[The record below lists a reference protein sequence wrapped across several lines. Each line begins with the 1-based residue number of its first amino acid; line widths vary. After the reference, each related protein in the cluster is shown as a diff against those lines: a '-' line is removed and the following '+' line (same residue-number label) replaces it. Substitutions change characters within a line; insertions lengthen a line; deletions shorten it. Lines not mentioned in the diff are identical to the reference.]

1 MTHPLMKPRVKSNII
16 RLERVIR
23 EAIESNPSISHDLLQ
38 KDISTI
44 EKEIGIQA
52 HPPRVY
58 LGWEKGNKE
67 GWQYGTFVSE
77 KEYSRRENLIS
88 QELKDGI
95 RYHSS

>member
-1 MTHPLMKPRVKSNII
+1 MTRPLMKPRVLQNIT

-23 EAIESNPSISHDLLQ
+23 EAIESNPLISHDILQ
-38 KDISTI
+38 MDISTI

-52 HPPRVY
+52 NPPQIY

-67 GWQYGTFVSE
+67 GWQYSTFISE
-77 KEYSRRENLIS
+77 KEYSRRENLIN
-88 QELKDGI
+88 QELKTRT

>member
-23 EAIESNPSISHDLLQ
+23 EAIESNSSISHDLLQ
-38 KDISTI
+38 MDISTI
-44 EKEIGIQA
+44 EKEIGILA
-52 HPPRVY
+52 HPPQIY

-77 KEYSRRENLIS
+77 KEYSCREKLIS
-88 QELKDGI
+88 QEIKNGT